1 MKIALNEKRA
11 GIIVLVLHF
20 VGMIGYMI
28 PFTKPYFIMMTPFN
42 LLISAGLI
50 IYLLRPINIAA
61 LIAIALIYTIGY
73 TSEYLGVN
81 HNLIFG
87 DYHYGDTLGPKIGG
101 VPLMI
106 GVNWLI
112 LSFSF
117 AAIANM
123 LSNSKF
129 LIPVLASLLMVAMDF
144 LIEPVAISFDYWH
157 WANEI
162 IPISNYIG
170 WFGVAL
176 IIQILL
182 LRVTLEKIKV
192 ISSYIVVGQ
201 ATFFISLNIYLS
213 FI

>member
-28 PFTKPYFIMMTPFN
+28 PFTKPYFLMMTPFN

-50 IYLLRPINIAA
+50 IYLLRPINIST
-61 LIAIALIYTIGY
+61 LISIALIYTIGY

-87 DYHYGDTLGPKIGG
+87 EYQYGDTLGPKIGG

-117 AAIANM
+117 AAIARRFTKTM
-123 LSNSKF
+123 I

-144 LIEPVAISFDYWH
+144 LIEPVAVSFDYWH
-157 WANEI
+157 WANGI
-162 IPISNYIG
+162 IPMSNFIG

-201 ATFFISLNIYLS
+201 ATFFISLNIYLI

>member
-50 IYLLRPINIAA
+50 IYLLRPINIST
-61 LIAIALIYTIGY
+61 LISIALIYTIGY

-87 DYHYGDTLGPKIGG
+87 DYYYGDTLGLKIGG

-106 GVNWLI
+106 GVNWMI

-117 AAIANM
+117 AAIANRF
-123 LSNSKF
+123 SNSKL
-129 LIPVLASLLMVAMDF
+129 LIPILATVSMVAMDF
-144 LIEPVAISFDYWH
+144 LIEPVAVSFDYWH
-157 WANEI
+157 WAGGK
-162 IPISNYIG
+162 IPTSNYIG

-176 IIQILL
+176 FIQILL